1 MSVGQTL
8 RDVRLAKNLTIADVA
23 TAIRIRES
31 LVRDL
36 EIDSFEACGGE
47 VYGRGHQRAYAKF
60 LNLEIDDQIF
70 ISPSAASEFENA
82 AMKSGT
88 MSTTTIQT
96 TALQPTTLK
105 PIGSRPNWSV
115 VLGAGSVLAFAMLAV
130 IIVGNNEGVSTP
142 TPVTAPAENSVDT
155 ESTPSPETEIDSTND
170 GDLTAATSANVEI
183 GIKVTSDSCWLR
195 VTDSAGAVV
204 FQGVLRVGDDRS
216 FSDPTQLSVVLGN
229 AGGVNFT
236 LNGVDLGTPGRLG
249 EVLRVTLLPGE
260 TSITS

>member
-1 MSVGQTL
+1 MSVGQIL
-8 RDVRLAKNLTIADVA
+8 RDARLAKNLTVADAA

-88 MSTTTIQT
+88 MSTATMQT
-96 TALQPTTLK
+96 SALQPTTLK

-155 ESTPSPETEIDSTND
+155 ESTPSPATEIDSTTD

>member
-1 MSVGQTL
+1 MSVGQIL
-8 RDVRLAKNLTIADVA
+8 RDARLAKNLTIADVTA
-23 TAIRIRES
+23 AIRIRES
-31 LVRDL
+31 LVLNL
-36 EIDSFEACGGE
+36 EDDSFEACGGE
-47 VYGRGHQRAYAKF
+47 VYGRGHQRTYAKF

-88 MSTTTIQT
+88 MSTATMQT
-96 TALQPTTLK
+96 SALQPTTLK
-105 PIGSRPNWSV
+105 PIGARPNWSM
-115 VLGAGSVLAFAMLAV
+115 VLGAGSALAFAMLAV

-142 TPVTAPAENSVDT
+142 TPITAPGENSVETQSATPATT
-155 ESTPSPETEIDSTND
+155 ETDSTND

-204 FQGVLRVGDDRS
+204 FQVVLRVGDERS
-216 FSDPTQLSVVLGN
+216 FSDSTQLSVVLGN

-236 LNGVDLGTPGRLG
+236 LNGVDLGIPGRLG